1 MRSVNPSLMNLLR
14 KSTIQRFRAP
24 IFLLCTLCFLAV
36 LPLSASSVNFFG
48 TGNNGITNLAGNT
61 LDPHWTITATTQPA
75 PPNTNVFVA
84 TGCSDVSHTN
94 DCGPAPAGWP
104 LNGTWA
110 DTAGGAST
118 GTGGAWVSPF
128 NDDPNSLSSIGYSYS
143 YSETF
148 DLTNFTLASV
158 TLSGFWAADNCAN
171 IVLNGTAL
179 TATDCTNAANA
190 NQYNP
195 KTAFTIT
202 NASGTGFIQGINTI
216 TWVVKNFP
224 TSAPDP
230 SGLLVEVNGST
241 GNLILGPEPATL
253 FGVGL
258 GLAVVGLA
266 YRRRRR
272 S

>member
-1 MRSVNPSLMNLLR
+1 MNPLR
-14 KSTIQRFRAP
+14 KNTIQRFRAP

-36 LPLSASSVNFFG
+36 LPLSASQVNFFG
-48 TGNNGITNLAGNT
+48 TGVNSSNVVQAGGT
-61 LDPHWTITATTQPA
+61 LDTHWTITATTQPA
-75 PPNTNVFVA
+75 PPNSSVFVA
-84 TGCSDVSHTN
+84 QGCTTFS

-110 DTAGGAST
+110 DTSGGAST
-118 GTGGAWVSPF
+118 GTTGAWVSAF
-128 NDDPNSLSSIGYSYS
+128 NSDPNSDSPTGYSYS
-143 YSETF
+143 YTETF
-148 DLTNFTLASV
+148 NLSGFVLGSV

-202 NASGTGFIQGINTI
+202 NASGTGFISGINTI

-230 SGLLVEVNGST
+230 SGLLVEVNGAT
-241 GNLILGPEPATL
+241 GNILLNNMPEPATL

-258 GLAVVGLA
+258 GLGVVGLA
-266 YRRRRR
+266 YRRRLR